1 MDDLPQDLPPPSVA
15 FSDTD
20 PHAGPR
26 FSRASA
32 ALVVAVGGFDPSGGA
47 GVVRDLLT
55 ARTLGAAVRLVP
67 TAWTAQSA
75 AGVRSVEPRT
85 PAALAQAVADAL
97 VAAPAHTAIKL
108 GMMPDAAAARAVLE
122 ALRAFTGPVVFDPV
136 LGASSGGALFV
147 GDPGALLDLASR
159 ATVVTP
165 NAIEAALLSGQ
176 AIIDDAEAATEA
188 GRRLVAAGARAVLV
202 KGGHLTGATAVD
214 VLVTPTGVNLFAADR
229 LSGPPVRGTGCAL
242 ATAIAVAL
250 GRGRALVDAV
260 SEAKLWL
267 HQALGRALPVGDEWH
282 LD

>member
-1 MDDLPQDLPPPSVA
+1 MQDLPLNAASISGSDPPPGGRERVVIVA
-15 FSDTD
+15 I
-20 PHAGPR
+20 
-26 FSRASA
+26 
-32 ALVVAVGGFDPSGGA
+32 GGFDPTGGA
-47 GVVRDLLT
+47 GLVRDLLT
-55 ARTLGAAVRLVP
+55 GRTLGARVCLVP
-67 TAWTAQSA
+67 TAWTDQAARTGVVSIEPREPRALAAAVAGAIAAAAA
-75 AGVRSVEPRT
+75 AGGSV
-85 PAALAQAVADAL
+85 AV
-97 VAAPAHTAIKL
+97 KL
-108 GMMPDAAAARAVLE
+108 GMMPNGVTAEAIRE
-122 ALRAFTGPVVFDPV
+122 ALAGFVGPVVFDPV
-136 LGASSGGALFV
+136 LGASSGGALYV
-147 GDPGALLDLASR
+147 GDPGALLGLASR

>member
-136 LGASSGGALFV
+136 LGASSGGALFA
-147 GDPGALLDLASR
+147 GDPKPLLGLAARAAL
-159 ATVVTP
+159 VTP
-165 NAIEAALLSGQ
+165 NAGEAERLTGERVADLNGAARAGGAL
-176 AIIDDAEAATEA
+176 I
-188 GRRLVAAGARAVLV
+188 AAGAPAALI
-202 KGGHLTGATAVD
+202 KGGHLAGAEAID
-214 VLVTPTGVNLFAADR
+214 LLVTAAGTRTFSAPR
-229 LSGPPVRGTGCAL
+229 LSGPSVRGTGCAL

-250 GRGRALVDAV
+250 ASGQDLEAAIGDAKAWLHGALQHAV
-260 SEAKLWL
+260 S
-267 HQALGRALPVGDEWH
+267 VGDEWH
-282 LD
+282 LS

>member
-1 MDDLPQDLPPPSVA
+1 MQDLPLNSASISGSDPPPGGYERVVIVA
-15 FSDTD
+15 I
-20 PHAGPR
+20 
-26 FSRASA
+26 
-32 ALVVAVGGFDPSGGA
+32 GGFDPTGGA
-47 GVVRDLLT
+47 GLVRDLLT
-55 ARTLGAAVRLVP
+55 GRTLGARVRLVP
-67 TAWTAQSA
+67 TAWTDQAAKTGVVSIEPREPRALAAAVAGAIAAAA
-75 AGVRSVEPRT
+75 AGGSV
-85 PAALAQAVADAL
+85 AL
-97 VAAPAHTAIKL
+97 KL
-108 GMMPDAAAARAVLE
+108 GMIPNGATAEAIRE
-122 ALRAFTGPVVFDPV
+122 ALAGFAGPVVFDPV

-176 AIIDDAEAATEA
+176 ATIDDAEAATEA
-188 GRRLVAAGARAVLV
+188 GRKLVAAGARAVLV
-202 KGGHLTGATAVD
+202 KGGHLAGATAVD
-214 VLVTPTGVNLFAADR
+214 VLVTPTGVNVFSADR

-242 ATAIAVAL
+242 ATAIAVGL